1 MASREIG
8 GRQARRRREGLAVA
22 LKARERIVENLAV
35 AAALGLLALLA
46 AAMSLIADSRSAAAE
61 RAAFAPYT
69 AALASRV
76 DDPAFERV
84 FSIASGAGSA
94 FGIVLSLRSPDASA
108 LFGAV
113 FTPRGELR
121 EIRILGGCSSRL
133 PDDAKGALG
142 LFAGAEDALARAA
155 EAVRSAARGAD
166 ASPEGGS

>member
-1 MASREIG
+1 
-8 GRQARRRREGLAVA
+8 VA

-61 RAAFAPYT
+61 RAAFAPSP
-69 AALASRV
+69 AAIAGRA

-84 FSIASGAGSA
+84 YSIASGAGRA
-94 FGIVLSLRSPDASA
+94 FGVVLSLRSPDSSA

-113 FTPRGELR
+113 FSPRGELR
-121 EIRILGGCSSRL
+121 DIRILGGCSSRL
-133 PDDAKGALG
+133 PDDAMDALG

-155 EAVRSAARGAD
+155 DAVRAAARGAD
-166 ASPEGGS
+166 SSPEGGS